1 MRFDANGNHVR
12 SLHKTHQIHDGVVI
26 EDLSSRFDGLSDKS
40 LEIVRGMVKDDDVG
54 KLNELLAS
62 LEKCMK

>member
-1 MRFDANGNHVR
+1 MKFDANGQRITSVHR
-12 SLHKTHQIHDGVVI
+12 THQIHDDVVV
-26 EDLSSRFDGLSDKS
+26 DLPSRFDGLSDRS
-40 LEIVRGMVKDDDVG
+40 LEIVRDMVKGDDVG